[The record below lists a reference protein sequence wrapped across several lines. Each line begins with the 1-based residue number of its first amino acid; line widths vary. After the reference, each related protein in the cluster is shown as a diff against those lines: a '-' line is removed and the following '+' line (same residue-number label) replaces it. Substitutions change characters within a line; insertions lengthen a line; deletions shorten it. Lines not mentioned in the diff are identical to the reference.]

1 MFTEDKS
8 TLAIRLVEGGQILK
22 FMSGEAEAI
31 MRATNSVIS
40 NWQNQQPVSTASVTV
55 HYSTLQYTTV
65 HYSTLQYTPVH
76 YSTLQYTTVQYTTVQ
91 YTTVQY
97 SIPQYM

>member
-40 NWQNQQPVSTASVTV
+40 KWQNQQPVSNASVTV
-55 HYSTLQYTTV
+55 HYSIPQYTTV
-65 HYSTLQYTPVH
+65 
-76 YSTLQYTTVQYTTVQ
+76 
-91 YTTVQY
+91 
-97 SIPQYM
+97 

>member
-40 NWQNQQPVSTASVTV
+40 KWQNQQPVSTASVTV
-55 HYSTLQYTTV
+55 NYST
-65 HYSTLQYTPVH
+65 
-76 YSTLQYTTVQYTTVQ
+76 
-91 YTTVQY
+91 
-97 SIPQYM
+97 PQYM